1 MVTVWQ
7 PNRNILV
14 YAGDGEESVP
24 YLQPMIFWNS
34 FRNHEH
40 NYQATRTR
48 LINLKFLLA
57 PYFRHVLA
65 ETWGLLLYRINI

>member
-1 MVTVWQ
+1 MPVMAKNLCRIC
-7 PNRNILV
+7 NR
-14 YAGDGEESVP
+14 
-24 YLQPMIFWNS
+24 MIFWNS